1 MVISPQKYRFDVKI
15 YEIFAGVN
23 IIKSSAAN
31 YSMIET
37 RYTELKDGR
46 MAYIDHGDGPV
57 VLLLH
62 GLPTSKE
69 LFLPTLPYLSSN
81 FRYIIPDLLQ
91 YGQSD
96 QPSRHFT
103 HKDRAVHLKQL
114 LAELKIGKFILVA
127 HDLGASIA
135 VDFMDKFSKMVK
147 KLVLISPPVY
157 PDFKI
162 PFLVK
167 ISRAPIIGILSIF
180 FMRGLLFKIGLR
192 KGMVNKKNYDDS
204 LHGSLSGPFRDRHGR
219 ATLYR
224 ILNWG
229 SPSVDFADYPGI
241 IKAIEVPTLIIHGRK
256 DPYIP
261 LEHSQR
267 LKGDIENSR
276 LNIIDDGSH
285 FLPADTPEQLAEL
298 LKSFIVEE

>member
-1 MVISPQKYRFDVKI
+1 MT
-15 YEIFAGVN
+15 
-23 IIKSSAAN
+23 
-31 YSMIET
+31 ET
-37 RYTELKDGR
+37 RYVRLKDGR
-46 MAYIDHGDGPV
+46 MAYVDQGDGPV

-69 LFLPTLPYLSSN
+69 LFLPTLPYLPSD

-96 QPSRHFT
+96 KPSRHFT
-103 HKDRAVHLKQL
+103 HKERAAHLKQL
-114 LAELKIGKFILVA
+114 LDDLKIESVILIT
-127 HDLGASIA
+127 HDLGASVAI
-135 VDFMDKFSKMVK
+135 DFMDKFEDMVS

-157 PDFKI
+157 PDFEI
-162 PFLVK
+162 PLLVK
-167 ISRAPIIGILSIF
+167 ISRTPIIGALSIF

-192 KGMVNKKNYDDS
+192 KGMVNKKNYTNE
-204 LHGSLSGPFRDRHGR
+204 LHNSISGPFRDSHGR

-241 IKAIEVPTLIIHGRK
+241 IKTIEVPTLVIHGRK

-261 LEHSQR
+261 LEHSKR
-267 LKGDIENSR
+267 LETDIENAR
-276 LNIIDDGSH
+276 LTVIEEGSH
-285 FLPADTPEQLAEL
+285 FLPADTPEELAEHLKLFL
-298 LKSFIVEE
+298 LD

>member
-1 MVISPQKYRFDVKI
+1 MTETNYVK
-15 YEIFAGVN
+15 
-23 IIKSSAAN
+23 
-31 YSMIET
+31 
-37 RYTELKDGR
+37 LDDGR
-46 MAYIDHGDGPV
+46 MAYLDSGAGPV

-69 LFLPTLPYLSSN
+69 LYLPTLAHLSPN

-96 QPSRHFT
+96 QPSVHFT

-114 LAELKIGKFILVA
+114 LDELRIDKFVLVA

-135 VDFMDKFSKMVK
+135 IDFMNLFGHKVS
-147 KLVLISPPVY
+147 KLVLMSPPVY

-167 ISRAPIIGILSIF
+167 ISRTPIIGVLSIF

-192 KGMVNKKNYDDS
+192 KGMVNKNNYDDK
-204 LHGSLSGPFRDRHGR
+204 LHNSISGHFRNRHGR

-229 SPSVDFADYPGI
+229 SPSVDFADYPDI
-241 IKAIEVPTLIIHGRK
+241 IKNIEVPTLVIHGRQ

-267 LKGDIENSR
+267 LEDDLKNARLSIIE
-276 LNIIDDGSH
+276 DGSH
-285 FLPADTPEQLAEL
+285 FLPADTPKQLAEL
-298 LKSFIVEE
+298 LISFIVQD